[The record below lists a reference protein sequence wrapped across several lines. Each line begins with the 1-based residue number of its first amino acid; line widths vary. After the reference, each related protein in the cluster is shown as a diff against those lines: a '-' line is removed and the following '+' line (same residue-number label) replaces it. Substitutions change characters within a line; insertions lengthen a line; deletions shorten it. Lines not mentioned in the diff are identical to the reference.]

1 MTRRRPARALRP
13 TRALQFAALA
23 AAVASAAC
31 GAPGTANQPRGAET
45 PRGAEAGAETPRP
58 TQRGAVLGGERVK
71 RAVAWPDASRTDA
84 LARLRY
90 PAEIRERLD
99 ASPIPVL
106 APPELPDGAKATASL
121 GPHWYALTVHGDG
134 YLLHT
139 HGSGEA
145 RVHPH
150 VRTTEPT
157 HPMRTDG
164 GFLTRN
170 EDIWSASWIEHGVA
184 YSFEVECDRRVVAW
198 CDDEAEILQR
208 VESLVLVAAKG
219 GAR

>member
-13 TRALQFAALA
+13 TRALHSAALA
-23 AAVASAAC
+23 VALATAAC
-31 GAPGTANQPRGAET
+31 GAPGTTTEPRGV
-45 PRGAEAGAETPRP
+45 EASRTGEAPPRP
-58 TQRGAVLGGERVK
+58 TQRGAVIGGERVK

-99 ASPIPVL
+99 AAPIPVL
-106 APPELPDGAKATASL
+106 APSELPSGAKATASV

-139 HGSGEA
+139 NGSGEA

-198 CDDEAEILQR
+198 CDDEAEILRR
-208 VESLVLVAAKG
+208 VESLVIVAAKG